1 VVVRILFLNQCSDC
15 LLRAEDDVDSWH
27 GSARSSAEYDGFVM
41 MRHKS
46 VRFQL
51 VVDRSFSETSSVR
64 HHFSFEA
71 AVAAARQKGPGWRIP
86 TFHDWDLIR
95 HSLGSMDVIKKA
107 ISLKIVNLNPV
118 DGAQGVFFWT
128 SSESIE
134 NDHVFVLNPI
144 TGIFDSMPRCVA
156 LDLVL
161 IKDE

>member
-1 VVVRILFLNQCSDC
+1 
-15 LLRAEDDVDSWH
+15 
-27 GSARSSAEYDGFVM
+27 
-41 MRHKS
+41 
-46 VRFQL
+46 
-51 VVDRSFSETSSVR
+51 
-64 HHFSFEA
+64 
-71 AVAAARQKGPGWRIP
+71 
-86 TFHDWDLIR
+86 
-95 HSLGSMDVIKKA
+95 MDVIKKA